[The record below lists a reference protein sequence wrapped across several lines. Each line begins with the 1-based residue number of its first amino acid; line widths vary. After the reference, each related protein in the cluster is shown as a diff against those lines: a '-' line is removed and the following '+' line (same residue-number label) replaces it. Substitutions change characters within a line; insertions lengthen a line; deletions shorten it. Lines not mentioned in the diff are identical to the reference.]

1 MTPTGAL
8 YHCVETG
15 RENVAFIIDKEIW
28 TYERLA
34 TEVDRLASGLVARG
48 LQKGDRIALHMANL
62 PELVVAY
69 HACFRVGVIAAPLN
83 IRFKAAELRPLL
95 QRLRPAL
102 YIGQA
107 ALYSQV
113 ASIDSSILAP
123 DRRFVVHDP
132 VNDTREQRWSS
143 LFAYV
148 TVEPVRRT

>member
-1 MTPTGAL
+1 MTPAGAW
-8 YHCVETG
+8 YHGVESG
-15 RENVAFIIDKEIW
+15 RENVALIIDKEIR

-34 TEVDRLASGLVARG
+34 TEVERLASGLVARG

-107 ALYSQV
+107 ALYSQA

-123 DRRFVVHDP
+123 DRRFVVDDP
-132 VNDTREQRWSS
+132 VNDPQVQR
-143 LFAYV
+143 
-148 TVEPVRRT
+148 